1 MSPLAL
7 RQQIGQLLVAGF
19 DGPEIPVELKAL
31 AREFSIGGVILF
43 KRNVEDPDQVT
54 EVARQIEALCAS
66 PRGGAVR
73 SRGDAG
79 LRARARRA
87 DEHEES
93 GDWRSCARRNG
104 GHRVRA

>member
-43 KRNVEDPDQVT
+43 KRNVEDPDQVS
-54 EVARQIEALCAS
+54 ES
-66 PRGGAVR
+66 PGR
-73 SRGDAG
+73 SR
-79 LRARARRA
+79 RSARSCRRGWRWIRRA
-87 DEHEES
+87 VVS
-93 GDWRSCARRNG
+93 RG
-104 GHRVRA
+104 